1 MWSHSKSSIVTFSSR
16 NNAFL
21 GDSENNSI
29 ADQANSDTERD
40 ERRDSASRR
49 LTFEDESPSKVP
61 VRTEAVPASDNKDQ
75 TNKGSAERKPAVK
88 PNDVPAMKRAV
99 LVPQNVREPVK
110 LDRSKC
116 LDVSYTIKPAVPTID
131 LCTPKVPTATEL
143 ANDNLSQQITNVIS
157 DETPHKAFQMPNSS
171 MHRLQSSHHRSMLSS
186 AGQRKPSRT
195 QIENEFKSQKVL
207 FTTPSVARPAIK
219 MMSNLALDDTLHCY
233 QASPMAGKSVLL
245 SPVKEERADAE
256 PMPTA
261 SNSMAGTQRPA
272 TDRVDAAAAE
282 AKSVKEPDKSAAK
295 PNGEEKTLHINGK
308 DFIVHKR
315 IGQGGSST
323 VFLAEH
329 KDTKLE
335 CALKVIEVANFD
347 GIQVKCSALLAANTP
362 HAYKCTCIARYVISC
377 IRLRW
382 LT

>member
-1 MWSHSKSSIVTFSSR
+1 MKSNADTLFTAFIFISWPNSKSSIVTFSSR

-40 ERRDSASRR
+40 DRRDSASRR
-49 LTFEDESPSKVP
+49 LTFEDESPSKIP
-61 VRTEAVPASDNKDQ
+61 VRTEAVPASSQQLDNKAQ
-75 TNKGSAERKPAVK
+75 TDKGSAERRPVVN
-88 PNDVPAMKRAV
+88 PNDVPTMKRTV
-99 LVPQNVREPVK
+99 LAPQNVREPVK

-116 LDVSYTIKPAVPTID
+116 LDVSYTIKPAAPTID
-131 LCTPKVPTATEL
+131 LCTPKVSTATEL
-143 ANDNLSQQITNVIS
+143 ADENLSQQITNVIS

-219 MMSNLALDDTLHCY
+219 MMSSLALDDTLHCY
-233 QASPMAGKSVLL
+233 QASPMTSQSVLL
-245 SPVKEERADAE
+245 SPVKEERADAD
-256 PMPTA
+256 PRPTA
-261 SNSMAGTQRPA
+261 SSSMAGTQRPA

-282 AKSVKEPDKSAAK
+282 AKSVKEPDKSGAK
-295 PNGEEKTLHINGK
+295 PNGEEKTLRINGK

-335 CALKVIEVANFD
+335 CALKVINQPILIEFKSNA
-347 GIQVKCSALLAANTP
+347 AL
-362 HAYKCTCIARYVISC
+362 S
-377 IRLRW
+377 
-382 LT
+382 